1 MTEDLLTTREAA
13 DLLGVG
19 TTSIKRWAD
28 SGLLQCVKTLG
39 GHRRFPR
46 AAVEALIGQTLPT
59 APARSG
65 RVLDWISL
73 LIGKVEGHQV
83 VEALEAEHRER
94 GSWASVADA
103 LGAVLEE
110 IGRGWARGEISV
122 IEEHI
127 ASERLIRGLTRCGE
141 NIRLPPAAPGCFLMT
156 AESDEHT
163 VGLVLAELSM
173 RELGWRALWAG
184 PRTPVHF
191 ACEFIAGGG
200 VEMVGVSASQNSRDG
215 ALLAD
220 QLQRLAAICRRR
232 DVPLMLGG
240 NGLWPEKPEYGQRL
254 RSCTELKRALAR
266 SEGRSMV

>member
-13 DLLGVG
+13 DVLGVG

-59 APARSG
+59 MPARSG
-65 RVLDWISL
+65 RVLDWITL
-73 LIGKVEGHQV
+73 LIGKVQGHQV
-83 VEALEAEHRER
+83 VEALEAEQQER
-94 GSWASVADA
+94 GSWAAVDDA
-103 LGAVLEE
+103 LGSVLEE

-127 ASERLIRGLTRCGE
+127 ASERLIRGLVRCSE
-141 NIRLPPAAPGCFLMT
+141 NIRLPPTAPVCFLMT
-156 AESDEHT
+156 AEGDDHT
-163 VGLVLAELSM
+163 VGLTLAELAL

-191 ACEFIAGGG
+191 ACEFIATSG
-200 VEMVGVSASQNSRDG
+200 VEMVGVSASQNSRDS

-220 QLQRLAAICRRR
+220 QVHRLAEVCRRR
-232 DVPLMLGG
+232 EVPLVLGG
-240 NGLWPEKPEYGQRL
+240 AGLWPEKPEYGQRL
-254 RSCTELKRALAR
+254 RTCVELRRVLAG
-266 SEGRSMV
+266 S

>member
-1 MTEDLLTTREAA
+1 VTEDLLTTREAA
-13 DLLGVG
+13 DVLGVG

-59 APARSG
+59 MPARSG
-65 RVLDWISL
+65 GVLDWISL
-73 LIGKVEGHQV
+73 LIGNVQGHQV
-83 VEALEAEHRER
+83 AEALVAEHHER
-94 GSWASVADA
+94 GSWAEVADS
-103 LGAVLEE
+103 LGVVLEE

-122 IEEHI
+122 IQEHI

-141 NIRLPPAAPGCFLMT
+141 DIRLLPTARACFLMT

-163 VGLVLAELSM
+163 VGLLLAELAM
-173 RELGWRALWAG
+173 RELGWRAVWSG

-191 ACEFIAGGG
+191 ACEFIATSG
-200 VEMVGVSASQNSRDG
+200 VELVGVSASQNSRDV

-220 QLQRLAAICRRR
+220 QVHRLAEICRRR
-232 DVPLMLGG
+232 QIPVVLGG
-240 NGLWPEKPEYGQRL
+240 NGLWPEKPEYGHRL
-254 RSCTELKRALAR
+254 RSCTELRSVLAG
-266 SEGRSMV
+266 S